1 VADFFSCWELEVAE
15 RVTSKAG
22 AGKQS
27 WGKRSDG
34 ALSKWNVEVGF
45 LARAGAVC
53 FAGAISACAGG
64 SAIDLGDLAQASDG
78 MGASI
83 DGADPSGTA
92 EAALSVDG
100 GAASG
105 DGWQRSIGSND
116 ASVSSGGV
124 AAAGDGGAFVTG
136 TTDGAV
142 GGPNQGLSDAYVAKY
157 SAQGELLWAEQL
169 GSAGDD
175 TSSGVSAASDGS
187 VFIAGATSGALDGVA
202 LGFGDAFVARYSS
215 SGVLEWTR
223 QLGTTQP
230 DAAFSVSA
238 AASGDVLVAGST
250 RGTLEGRRTGSDAD
264 ALVASYST
272 TGELLWARQL
282 GSAPGYDDVA
292 SGVSVDGDGNVLI
305 AGHTFGD
312 LADASGGSADAFVA
326 KYSAAGE
333 LLWSEQL
340 GAAGYDAADAVSVD
354 ESGNVYVAGQL
365 GGTRVGGPGVIIPG
379 EPFVAKLSP
388 DGELLWEQRLA
399 DAAVGAVTS
408 VSTDVDG
415 QVFAAGY
422 TTGAVQGD
430 NQGLY
435 DTFVVGLSSAGE
447 RLGALQLGVA
457 EKDQATGVSAATSGD
472 LFISHDVTSPEA
484 EAFDRSFLTRTK
496 LNANR

>member
-1 VADFFSCWELEVAE
+1 VAE

-22 AGKQS
+22 SGKQS
-27 WGKRSDG
+27 WGKSSEG
-34 ALSKWNVEVGF
+34 ALSRWKVEAGF

-53 FAGAISACAGG
+53 FAGAISACADG
-64 SAIDLGDLAQASDG
+64 SAIDLGDLTHVGDGFGARAS
-78 MGASI
+78 
-83 DGADPSGTA
+83 GADPSGTA

-105 DGWQRSIGSND
+105 DGWQRSIGPNE
-116 ASVSSGGV
+116 ASTSSGGV
-124 AAAGDGGAFVTG
+124 AADGDGGAFVTG
-136 TTDGAV
+136 TTEGAV
-142 GGPNQGLSDAYVAKY
+142 GGPNQGLTDAYLAQY

-175 TSSGVSAASDGS
+175 TSSGVSVASDGS
-187 VFIAGATSGALDGVA
+187 VVIAGSTSGALDGAA

-223 QLGTTQP
+223 QLGTTAP
-230 DAAFSVSA
+230 DAALGVSA
-238 AASGDVLVAGST
+238 AASGAVFVAGST
-250 RGTLEGRRTGSDAD
+250 RGTVEGSRTGNDTD
-264 ALVASYST
+264 ALVASYSAA
-272 TGELLWARQL
+272 GELLWAGQL

-312 LADASGGSADAFVA
+312 LAGASGGSADAFVA

-333 LLWSEQL
+333 LLWTEQL
-340 GAAGYDAADAVSVD
+340 GAAGYDAADAVRVD

-379 EPFVAKLSP
+379 EPFVAQLSP
-388 DGELLWEQRLA
+388 DGELLWQQQLA

-408 VSTDVDG
+408 LSTDLVG
-415 QVFAAGY
+415 HVYAAGY

-435 DTFVVGLSSAGE
+435 DTFVVELSSAGE

-457 EKDQATGVSAATSGD
+457 QRDRATGVSAAASGD

-484 EAFDRSFLTRTK
+484 EGIDRSLLTRAT
-496 LNANR
+496 LNADL